1 MALSFVGTW
10 IIPLVFRVRG
20 ITKIPM
26 HTVHDRY
33 TGVRG
38 TRHNM
43 FVARVWIPRHYCE
56 LHLGTFTSREGA
68 AEVVDQGRIYMVSLR
83 VIAVL
88 GVQGER
94 YEE

>member
-1 MALSFVGTW
+1 
-10 IIPLVFRVRG
+10 
-20 ITKIPM
+20 
-26 HTVHDRY
+26 
-33 TGVRG
+33 
-38 TRHNM
+38 M
-43 FVARVWIPRHYCE
+43 FVARVWVPRHYCE
-56 LHLGTFTSREGA
+56 LHLGTFMSREGA